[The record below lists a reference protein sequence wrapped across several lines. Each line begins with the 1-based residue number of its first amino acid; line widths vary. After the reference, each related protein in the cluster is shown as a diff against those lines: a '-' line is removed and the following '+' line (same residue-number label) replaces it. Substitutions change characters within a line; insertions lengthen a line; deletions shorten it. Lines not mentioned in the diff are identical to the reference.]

1 VELPPGVSGS
11 LHESGATGTGGTGYT
26 SVARHIYRITARA
39 TGGNANTVR
48 VLESTF
54 AAKSN

>member
-1 VELPPGVSGS
+1 MGGG
-11 LHESGATGTGGTGYT
+11 LHESGATGSTGTGSSST
-26 SVARHIYRITARA
+26 ARHIYRITARA
-39 TGGNANTVR
+39 TGGSANTVR